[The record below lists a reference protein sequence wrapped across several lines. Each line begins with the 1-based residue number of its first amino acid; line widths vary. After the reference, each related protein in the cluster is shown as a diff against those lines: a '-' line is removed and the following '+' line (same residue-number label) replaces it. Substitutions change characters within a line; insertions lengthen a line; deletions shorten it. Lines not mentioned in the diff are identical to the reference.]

1 MRQHKSLCR
10 ARGSC
15 CWLWLLLCPNLCLGD
30 GQPGAGTACP
40 GFPGAGQLGRAET
53 VTLCLLTTQLW
64 EEAGALEVNSLLSQL
79 SPAVNT
85 GTCHPQGG
93 ENLHQ
98 AFILLPAGAIPW
110 LWVPPGRSGLL
121 LTFLCLHTCTQ
132 SSNRALCGFAD
143 LLGLTFPE
151 WLFARCRNT
160 DVHTVASL
168 FKLYLR
174 ELPEPVV
181 PWLQYED
188 FLRCGQALEADETKV
203 EMVLFSVSVPGQF
216 VSWGCRA
223 HSSVRH

>member
-40 GFPGAGQLGRAET
+40 GFRRAGQLGRAET
-53 VTLCLLTTQLW
+53 VTLCLLKTQLW

-79 SPAVNT
+79 SLAVDT

-121 LTFLCLHTCTQ
+121 LTSLCLHTCTQ
-132 SSNRALCGFAD
+132 SSNRALWGFAD
-143 LLGLTFPE
+143 LLGLAFPE
-151 WLFARCRNT
+151 WLFARCRDT

-203 EMVLFSVSVPGQF
+203 EMLLFSVSVPGQF